1 MNFQYSYSFPEVY
14 IDDDQTNPSFLHSFI
29 GQINSSTLF
38 SKDFKYEKKKTNQ
51 TKKTK
56 YRPLLNPPKKSQP
69 ESGLF

>member
-38 SKDFKYEKKKTNQ
+38 SKDFKYEKKNKPNQKNQIPPPPQPSQKT
-51 TKKTK
+51 
-56 YRPLLNPPKKSQP
+56 QP
-69 ESGLF
+69 QSGLF